1 MMKRYHIVFLILM
14 LPLVS
19 AFSQVPSV
27 LKGKVIDEGTGESL
41 IGVTIIEVNELN
53 RSLNGTVTDLNGNFT
68 LRLSNPDTKVK
79 ISYIGFRTEEHDIS
93 GQTFLEIDLEE
104 ETQLL
109 DEVVVIAEGKKVGGF
124 IPVSERDLTGAVS
137 TVDMKE
143 LEEVKVSSVGEMLQ
157 GRASN
162 VDITMASGDPGA
174 GMSVR
179 IRGTASISGS
189 NQPLIVVDGVP
200 FEIQLDNDFDF
211 SAVTQEQFSGLLNIA
226 PEDILAIQV
235 LKDAAATAVWGS
247 RGANGLLLIETKRGV
262 QGKTTFDYIYKLSIL
277 QQPKSIPLLDGDS
290 YSMLMLEGILNSGST
305 EIPKELSYDKNWE
318 EYHNYSQNTNWLDEI
333 TQTGFAHD
341 HNLSLMGGGESAL
354 YRFSLGYLDQ
364 EGTTKGTHFSR
375 FTSRV
380 NLDYH
385 VSRKLLFS
393 GDLSYAYSDNDLAYR
408 ESEENYPLD
417 FRGLRQLAYIKAP
430 NMSIYDFDAEGNMS
444 DNYFSPGENFQGS
457 GSRWYNPLA
466 MANES
471 TWNRKQ
477 HRLRTKFQLKYNI
490 LDNLV
495 FQSFVAYDI
504 DNQQENRFLPQ
515 NVTGLHWT
523 STSVNLAS
531 GMDLQS
537 SVLETQAQLLY
548 TLLRGSK
555 HKLTSMIAFTLSDKK
570 NQWYYGSTSNLPSS
584 YIISYAQPAPIF
596 WIGDGYSQNRM
607 VALLAFAHYSLLD
620 RYLVQFNIRREGSS
634 RFGYESRWGTFP
646 SISLAYRI
654 SAEPFMKGLKFLND
668 LKLRYSYGVNGNQ
681 PSGSYGYFNLYS
693 TGQEYMDMPVVIPTN
708 LQLDN
713 FRWEK
718 NSQINYGLDLNAFN
732 NYLEI
737 HFDVYSQKS
746 KDLIWDNLDLPSTS
760 GFPKITRNWGSM
772 DNRGWELMF
781 VTDIIRKEKLQLDV
795 NFNIAHNENK
805 ITEIPENFD
814 FERGSEAD
822 NGLYARRAVAGHPIG
837 SFYGFKYLGV
847 YPTDADAVARDG
859 DDNIIYNMA
868 GNPLYMRYGNADGY
882 RFRGGDAIYQDIN
895 YDGLINELD
904 IVKLGDSNPRF
915 IGGFGS
921 KVVWGKFI
929 ATLFFHYRL
938 GQDIVN
944 QTKMDNENM
953 YYRNNQSVSV
963 LNRWRRQGDETDIP
977 RALYNQG
984 YNWLGSDRFV
994 EDASFVRFKS
1004 ASISYSFRDFAR
1016 KIRLKDFKLHFMVYN
1031 LYTWTRYTGVD
1042 PEVPMFS
1049 NDPFFIGQDKADTP
1063 PPMSFIFSINIKF

>member
-1 MMKRYHIVFLILM
+1 MIKRYYIVFLILM
-14 LPLVS
+14 LPLISV
-19 AFSQVPSV
+19 FSQVPSV
-27 LKGKVIDEGTGESL
+27 LKGKVIDDETGEAL

-68 LRLSNPDTKVK
+68 LRLSNPDTKVR
-79 ISYIGFRTEEHDIS
+79 ISYIGFMTEEHTIS
-93 GQTFLEIDLEE
+93 GQTFLEVDLEE

-109 DEVVVIAEGKKVGGF
+109 DEVVVTAEAKKIGGF
-124 IPVSERDLTGAVS
+124 IPVSERDLTSAVS

-174 GMSVR
+174 GMSIR

-200 FEIQLDNDFDF
+200 FEIELDNDFDF

-226 PEDILAIQV
+226 PEDILTIQV

-247 RGANGLLLIETKRGV
+247 RGANGVLLIETKRGV
-262 QGKTTFDYIYKLSIL
+262 KGKTTFDYIYKFSIL

-305 EIPKELSYDKNWE
+305 EVPKELAYDKNWE

-364 EGTTKGTHFSR
+364 EGTTKGTHFTR
-375 FTSRV
+375 FTSRF

-393 GDLSYAYSDNDLAYR
+393 GDLSYTYSDNDLAYR

-417 FRGLRQLAYIKAP
+417 FRGVRQLAYIKAP
-430 NMSIYDFDAEGNMS
+430 NMSIYDFDPEGNMS

-457 GSRWYNPLA
+457 GIRWYNPLA

-477 HRLRTKFQLKYNI
+477 YRLRTKFQLKYNI

-504 DNQQENRFLPQ
+504 DNQLENKFLPQ

-537 SVLETQAQLLY
+537 SVLETQAQLVH
-548 TLLRGSK
+548 TFLRGSK
-555 HKLTSMIAFTLSDKK
+555 HKLISMIAFTLSDKK
-570 NQWYYGSTSNLPSS
+570 NSWYYGSTSNLPSS
-584 YIISYAQPAPIF
+584 YLINYAQPAPIY

-607 VALLAFAHYSLLD
+607 VAFLGFAHYSLLD

-646 SISLAYRI
+646 SISIAYRI
-654 SAEPFMKGLKFLND
+654 SSEPFMGSLKFLND
-668 LKLRYSYGVNGNQ
+668 LKFRYSYGVNGNQ

-693 TGQEYMDMPVVIPTN
+693 TGQEYIDMAVVVPTN

-718 NSQINYGLDLNAFN
+718 NSQVNWGLDLFAFN
-732 NYLEI
+732 NYLEF

-746 KDLIWDNLDLPSTS
+746 KDLIWEDLKLPSTS
-760 GFPKITRNWGSM
+760 GFPEITRNWGSM
-772 DNRGWELMF
+772 DNKGWELMF
-781 VTDIIRKEKLQLDV
+781 VTDILRRDKLKLDV

-814 FERGSEAD
+814 FEFGSEAN
-822 NGLYARRAVAGHPIG
+822 NGQYARRAVAGHPIG
-837 SFYGFKYLGV
+837 SFYGFNYLGV

-859 DDNIIYNMA
+859 DGNVIYDMA
-868 GNPLYMRYGNADGY
+868 GDPLYMRYGNADGY
-882 RFRGGDAIYQDIN
+882 RFRGGDAVYQDIN

-904 IVKLGDSNPRF
+904 IAKLGDSNPRF
-915 IGGFGS
+915 LGGFGS
-921 KVVWGKFI
+921 KIIWGNFI

-944 QTKMDNENM
+944 RTKINNENM
-953 YYRNNQSVSV
+953 YYRYNQSVSV
-963 LNRWRRQGDETDIP
+963 LNRWRRQGDITNIP

-1004 ASISYSFRDFAR
+1004 ASISYSFRDFANR
-1016 KIRLKDFKLHFMVYN
+1016 IRLKDLKLHFMVYN
-1031 LYTWTRYTGVD
+1031 LYTWTSYTGVD

-1049 NDPFFIGQDKADTP
+1049 NDPFFIGEDKADTP

>member
-200 FEIQLDNDFDF
+200 FEIELDNDFDF

-235 LKDAAATAVWGS
+235 LKDASATAVWGS
-247 RGANGLLLIETKRGV
+247 RGANGVLLIETKRGV
-262 QGKTTFDYIYKLSIL
+262 QGKTTFNYIYKLSIL

-417 FRGLRQLAYIKAP
+417 SRGLRQLAYIKAP

>member
-1 MMKRYHIVFLILM
+1 MIKRYYIVFLILM
-14 LPLVS
+14 LPLISV
-19 AFSQVPSV
+19 FSQVPSV
-27 LKGKVIDEGTGESL
+27 LKGKVIDETGEAL

-68 LRLSNPDTKVK
+68 LRLSNPDTKVR
-79 ISYIGFRTEEHDIS
+79 ISYIGFMTEEHTIS
-93 GQTFLEIDLEE
+93 GQTFLEVDLEE

-109 DEVVVIAEGKKVGGF
+109 DEVVVTAEAKKIGGF
-124 IPVSERDLTGAVS
+124 IPVSERDLTSAVS

-143 LEEVKVSSVGEMLQ
+143 LEEIKVSSVGEMLQ

-200 FEIQLDNDFDF
+200 FEIELDNDFDF
-211 SAVTQEQFSGLLNIA
+211 SAVTQEQFSGMLNIA
-226 PEDILAIQV
+226 PEDILTIQV

-247 RGANGLLLIETKRGV
+247 RGANGVLLIETKRGV
-262 QGKTTFDYIYKLSIL
+262 KGKTTFDYIYKLSIL

-305 EIPKELSYDKNWE
+305 EIPKELAYDKNWE

-333 TQTGFAHD
+333 TQTGLAHD
-341 HNLSLMGGGESAL
+341 HNFSLMGGGESAL

-364 EGTTKGTHFSR
+364 EGTTKGTHFTR
-375 FTSRV
+375 FTSRF

-393 GDLSYAYSDNDLAYR
+393 GDLSYAYSDNDLGYR
-408 ESEENYPLD
+408 ESTEHYQD
-417 FRGLRQLAYIKAP
+417 ARGVRQLAYIKAP
-430 NMSIYDFDAEGNMS
+430 NMSIYDFDSEGNMS

-457 GSRWYNPLA
+457 GNRWYNPVA

-504 DNQQENRFLPQ
+504 DNQLENRFLPQ

-555 HKLTSMIAFTLSDKK
+555 HKLTTMIAFTLSDKK
-570 NQWYYGSTSNLPSS
+570 NRWYYGSTSNLPSS
-584 YIISYAQPAPIF
+584 YLTNYAQPAPIY

-607 VALLAFAHYSLLD
+607 VAFLGFAHYSLLD

-654 SAEPFMKGLKFLND
+654 SAERFMSGLKFIND

-693 TGQEYMDMPVVIPTN
+693 TGQEYIDMAVVVPTN

-718 NSQINYGLDLNAFN
+718 NSQVNWGLDLSAFK
-732 NYLEI
+732 NYLEF

-746 KDLIWDNLDLPSTS
+746 KDLIWENLSLPSTS
-760 GFPKITRNWGSM
+760 GFPRITRNWGSM

-781 VTDIIRKEKLQLDV
+781 VTDIIRKEKLKLDV

-814 FERGSEAD
+814 FEFGSEAN
-822 NGLYARRAVAGHPIG
+822 NGQYARRAVAGHPIG

-847 YPTDADAVARDG
+847 YPTDADAVAHDG
-859 DDNIIYNMA
+859 DGNVIYDMA
-868 GNPLYMRYGNADGY
+868 GDPLYMRYGNADGY

-915 IGGFGS
+915 LGGFGS
-921 KVVWGKFI
+921 KAVWGNFI

-944 QTKMDNENM
+944 RTKINNENM

-963 LNRWRRQGDETDIP
+963 LNRWRRQGDITDIP

-984 YNWLGSDRFV
+984 YNYLGSDRFV

-1004 ASISYSFRDFAR
+1004 ASISYSFRNFANR
-1016 KIRLKDFKLHFMVYN
+1016 IRLKDLKLHFMVYN
-1031 LYTWTRYTGVD
+1031 LYTWTMYTGVD

-1049 NDPFFIGQDKADTP
+1049 NDPFFIGEDKADTP

>member
-53 RSLNGTVTDLNGNFT
+53 RALNGTVTDLNGNFT

-189 NQPLIVVDGVP
+189 NQPLIGVDGVP

-247 RGANGLLLIETKRGV
+247 RGANGVLLIETKRGV

-408 ESEENYPLD
+408 ESEENYPED

-444 DNYFSPGENFQGS
+444 DNYFSPGENFQGT

-620 RYLVQFNIRREGSS
+620 RYLIQFNIRREGSS

>member
-1 MMKRYHIVFLILM
+1 MIKRYYIVFLILM
-14 LPLVS
+14 LPLISV
-19 AFSQVPSV
+19 FSQVPLV
-27 LKGKVIDEGTGESL
+27 LKGKVIDETGEAL

-68 LRLSNPDTKVK
+68 LRLSNPDTKVR
-79 ISYIGFRTEEHDIS
+79 ISYIGFMTEEHTIS
-93 GQTFLEIDLEE
+93 GQTFLEVDLEE

-109 DEVVVIAEGKKVGGF
+109 DEVVVTAEAKKIGGF
-124 IPVSERDLTGAVS
+124 IPVSERDLTSAVS

-143 LEEVKVSSVGEMLQ
+143 LEEIKVSSVGEMLQ

-200 FEIQLDNDFDF
+200 FEIELDNDFDF

-226 PEDILAIQV
+226 PEDILTIQV

-247 RGANGLLLIETKRGV
+247 RGANGVLLIETKRGV
-262 QGKTTFDYIYKLSIL
+262 KGKTTFDYIYKLSIL

-305 EIPKELSYDKNWE
+305 EIPKELAYDKNWE
-318 EYHNYSQNTNWLDEI
+318 EYYNYSQNTNWLDEI
-333 TQTGFAHD
+333 TQTGLAHD
-341 HNLSLMGGGESAL
+341 HNFSLMGGGESAL

-364 EGTTKGTHFSR
+364 EGTTKGTHFTR
-375 FTSRV
+375 FTSRF

-393 GDLSYAYSDNDLAYR
+393 GDLSYAYSDNDLSYR
-408 ESEENYPLD
+408 ESTEHYQD
-417 FRGLRQLAYIKAP
+417 ARGVRQLAYIKAP
-430 NMSIYDFDAEGNMS
+430 NMSIYDFDSEGNMS

-457 GSRWYNPLA
+457 GNRWYNPAA

-504 DNQQENRFLPQ
+504 DNQLENRFLPQ

-548 TLLRGSK
+548 TLLRGIK
-555 HKLTSMIAFTLSDKK
+555 HKLTTMIAFTLSDKK
-570 NQWYYGSTSNLPSS
+570 NRWYYGSTSNLPSS
-584 YIISYAQPAPIF
+584 YLTNYAQPAPIY

-607 VALLAFAHYSLLD
+607 LAFLGFAHYSLLD

-654 SAEPFMKGLKFLND
+654 SAERFMSGLKFIND

-693 TGQEYMDMPVVIPTN
+693 TGQEYIDMAVVVPTN

-718 NSQINYGLDLNAFN
+718 NSQINWGLDLFAFK
-732 NYLEI
+732 NYLEF
-737 HFDVYSQKS
+737 HFDVYNQKS
-746 KDLIWDNLDLPSTS
+746 KDLIWENLSLPSTS
-760 GFPKITRNWGSM
+760 GFPRITRNWGSM

-781 VTDIIRKEKLQLDV
+781 VTDIIRKEKLKLDV

-814 FERGSEAD
+814 FEFGSEAN
-822 NGLYARRAVAGHPIG
+822 NGQYARRAVAGHPIG

-847 YPTDADAVARDG
+847 YPTDADAVAHDG
-859 DDNIIYNMA
+859 DGNVIYDMA
-868 GNPLYMRYGNADGY
+868 GDPLYMRYANADGY

-915 IGGFGS
+915 LGGFGS
-921 KVVWGKFI
+921 KAVWGNFI

-944 QTKMDNENM
+944 RTKINNENM

-963 LNRWRRQGDETDIP
+963 LNRWRRQGDITDIP

-984 YNWLGSDRFV
+984 YNYLGSDRFV

-1004 ASISYSFRDFAR
+1004 ASISYSFRNFANR
-1016 KIRLKDFKLHFMVYN
+1016 IRLKDLKLHFMVYN
-1031 LYTWTRYTGVD
+1031 LYTWTMYTGVD

-1049 NDPFFIGQDKADTP
+1049 NDPFFIGEDKADTP

>member
-1 MMKRYHIVFLILM
+1 MIRRYYIVFLILL
-14 LPLVS
+14 LPLIS
-19 AFSQVPSV
+19 ISSQVPSV
-27 LKGKVIDEGTGESL
+27 LKGKVTDDETGESL

-68 LRLSNPDTKVK
+68 LRLSNQDTKVK
-79 ISYIGFRTEEHDIS
+79 ISYIGFTTEEHTIT

-109 DEVVVIAEGKKVGGF
+109 DEVVVIAEAKKIGGF

-137 TVDMKE
+137 TVEMKE
-143 LEEVKVSSVGEMLQ
+143 LEEIKVSSIGEMLQ

-200 FEIQLDNDFDF
+200 FEIQLDSDFDF

-226 PEDILAIQV
+226 PEDILNIQV

-247 RGANGLLLIETKRGV
+247 RGANGVLLIETKRGV
-262 QGKTTFDYIYKLSIL
+262 KGKTTFDYIYKLSIL

-305 EIPKELSYDKNWE
+305 EIPKELAYDKNWE

-333 TQTGFAHD
+333 TQTGLAHD
-341 HNLSLMGGGESAL
+341 HNFSLMGGGESAL

-364 EGTTKGTHFSR
+364 EGTTKGTHFTR
-375 FTSRV
+375 FTSRF

-393 GDLSYAYSDNDLAYR
+393 GDLSYAYSDNDLSYR
-408 ESEENYPLD
+408 ESTEHFQD
-417 FRGLRQLAYIKAP
+417 ARGLRQLAYIKAP
-430 NMSIYDFDAEGNMS
+430 NMSIYDFDSEGNMS

-457 GSRWYNPLA
+457 GNRWYNPLA

-477 HRLRTKFQLKYNI
+477 HRLRTKLQLKYNI

-504 DNQQENRFLPQ
+504 DNQLENRFLPQ

-537 SVLETQAQLLY
+537 SVLETQAQLIY
-548 TLLRGSK
+548 TLVRGSK
-555 HKLTSMIAFTLSDKK
+555 HKLTTMIAFTLSDKK
-570 NQWYYGSTSNLPSS
+570 NSWYYGSTSNLPSS
-584 YIISYAQPAPIF
+584 YLTNYAQPAPIY

-620 RYLVQFNIRREGSS
+620 RYLVQLNIRREGSS
-634 RFGYESRWGTFP
+634 RFGYESRWGNFP
-646 SISLAYRI
+646 SVSLAYRI
-654 SAEPFMKGLKFLND
+654 SAEPFMSKLNFLND

-693 TGQEYMDMPVVIPTN
+693 TGQEYMDMAVVVPTN

-718 NSQINYGLDLNAFN
+718 NSQVNWGLDLFAFN
-732 NYLEI
+732 NYLEF
-737 HFDVYSQKS
+737 HFDMYSQKS
-746 KDLIWDNLDLPSTS
+746 KDLIWENLDLPTTS

-781 VTDIIRKEKLQLDV
+781 VTDILRKEKLQLDV

-814 FERGSEAD
+814 FEMGSEAD
-822 NGLYARRAVAGHPIG
+822 NGDYARRAVAGHPIG

-859 DDNIIYNMA
+859 DENIINDMA
-868 GNPLYMRYGNADGY
+868 GDPLYMRYGNADGY

-944 QTKMDNENM
+944 RTKMINENM

-963 LNRWRRQGDETDIP
+963 LNRWRRQGDITDIP

-1016 KIRLKDFKLHFMVYN
+1016 RIKLKDLKLHFMVYN
-1031 LYTWTRYTGVD
+1031 LYTWTSYTGVD
-1042 PEVPMFS
+1042 PEVPMLS
-1049 NDPFFIGQDKADTP
+1049 NDPFFIGQDRADTP